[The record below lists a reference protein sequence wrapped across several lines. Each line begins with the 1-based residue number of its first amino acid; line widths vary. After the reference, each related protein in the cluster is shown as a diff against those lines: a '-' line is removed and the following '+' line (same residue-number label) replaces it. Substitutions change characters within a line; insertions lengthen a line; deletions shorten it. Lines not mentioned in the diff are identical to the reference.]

1 MILVTGAGGQLGT
14 EILKQSKKFT
24 FKSIF
29 ADKKK
34 LDISDQNKI
43 KSFIKKNKIKIII
56 NTAAFTKV
64 DLSEKKKKLCMNI
77 NYNSVKKIVNICK
90 KNNILL
96 IQISTDYVFYGKS
109 KNSYTER
116 SKENPKNLYGLS
128 KFYADKF
135 ITKNLDKYII
145 IRSGWIFSRN
155 SNNFINFIKTN
166 IDQQKK
172 MNLIHNQFGNPTSAR
187 SLSMIILQFSEKYL
201 NENYLKYGTY
211 NFCNFPSTNWYNFG
225 KFYIRNVLKLKNL
238 KINKISWKKL
248 NLLAKR
254 PLSTKLN
261 CNKISKYLKIKKI
274 YWKDELF
281 KL

>member
-14 EILKQSKKFT
+14 EIFKQSKNFT

-43 KSFIKKNKIKIII
+43 KSFIKKYKIKIII
-56 NTAAFTKV
+56 NAAAFTKV

-77 NYNSVKKIVNICK
+77 NYTAEKKIVQMCK

-109 KNSYTER
+109 RNSYTES
-116 SKENPKNLYGLS
+116 SKERPKNYYGLS
-128 KFYADKF
+128 KFYADRF
-135 ITKNLDKYII
+135 ISENLNKYII
-145 IRSGWIFSRN
+145 IRSGWIFSKN

-166 IDQQKK
+166 VDQQKK
-172 MNLIHNQFGNPTSAR
+172 INLIHNQFGNPTSAR
-187 SLSMIILQFSEKYL
+187 SLSFIIFQFSEKYL
-201 NENYLKYGTY
+201 NENYLKYGIY

-225 KFYIRNVLKLKNL
+225 KYYIRNVLKLKNL
-238 KINKISWKKL
+238 KINKISSKKL
-248 NLLAKR
+248 NLKAKR

-261 CNKISKYLKIKKI
+261 CNKIIKYLKIKKI
-274 YWKDELF
+274 NWKDELF